1 MRTLL
6 ALLMVAVSAAC
17 ALAQD
22 PAPAPIPLQITAGKK
37 VFISNASGE
46 SNLPPG
52 VADRTY
58 NQFYASMKSW
68 GRYDL
73 VATPA
78 DADLTFEIR
87 YEILLGQVHVEDGR
101 GGSWPFHQLRLSIL
115 DPKTHIILW
124 AFSEPVVQVAK
135 KSTGMQNFQG
145 AMDKLMGD
153 IKSLA
158 TATAPA
164 AASAQK

>member
-1 MRTLL
+1 
-6 ALLMVAVSAAC
+6 
-17 ALAQD
+17 
-22 PAPAPIPLQITAGKK
+22 

-58 NQFYASMKSW
+58 NQFYASIKSW
-68 GRYDL
+68 GRYEL
-73 VATPA
+73 VSAPT
-78 DADLTFEIR
+78 DADLVFEIR
-87 YEILLGQVHVEDGR
+87 YEILFGPVEVVSGNGR
-101 GGSWPFHQLRLSIL
+101 SGIFPQIRLSIL

-124 AFSEPVVQVAK
+124 AFSEPVVQVAR

-153 IKSLA
+153 IKAL
-158 TATAPA
+158 TTAPA
-164 AASAQK
+164 VQSRVTPG

>member
-6 ALLMVAVSAAC
+6 ALFLLSVSAAF
-17 ALAQD
+17 AVAQD
-22 PAPAPIPLQITAGKK
+22 PAPAPIPSQITTGKK
-37 VFISNASGE
+37 AFISNATGE

-52 VADRTY
+52 VGDGTY

-68 GRYDL
+68 ARYEL
-73 VATPA
+73 VVAPA
-78 DADLTFEIR
+78 DADLVFEIR
-87 YEILLGQVHVEDGR
+87 YEILFGPVYVNSGM
-101 GGSWPFHQLRLSIL
+101 GGSDKFPQIRLSVF
-115 DPKTHIILW
+115 DPRTHVILW

-153 IKSLA
+153 IKALA
-158 TATAPA
+158 ATPA
-164 AASAQK
+164 LPSSATPR